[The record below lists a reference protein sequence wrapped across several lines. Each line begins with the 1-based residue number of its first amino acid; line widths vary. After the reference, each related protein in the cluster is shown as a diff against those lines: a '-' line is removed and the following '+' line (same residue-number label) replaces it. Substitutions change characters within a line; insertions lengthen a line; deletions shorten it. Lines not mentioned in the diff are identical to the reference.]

1 MSYSFRLNSV
11 DRADWLNLA
20 SNFLDYNY
28 RQTWVFSCASA
39 FRVGALSEHIA
50 IECPERGVVALA
62 DVRIKLSPLFNCGIA
77 YINGGPLLWREGRCQ
92 QDVANAV
99 VDSLVREY
107 VHQRRLTLRV
117 APPLRGEAV
126 NGPLEIALS
135 SRAFVKPNGRATIV
149 VDISCDESE
158 IRKRFH
164 QKWRNC
170 LNKSERSGLTVRA
183 GKSSG
188 FFKEFTPLFNDFLR
202 EKNFTVDLDA
212 GFYERVQE
220 EATEKDRFY
229 VSLADYQG
237 QVVAGHVASML
248 GDTCVYLLGAA
259 NRKGRDLN
267 AAYFLQWQVIQ
278 SSKAAGCRWYD
289 LGGIDPEHNPG
300 VYDFKKR
307 MGGQERALPGP
318 YELHPGGLRTFL
330 TRCGEGVYRRLKPLL
345 LARL

>member
-1 MSYSFRLNSV
+1 MRSHLCSLRQV
-11 DRADWLNLA
+11 DSATWTNLTSCFAD
-20 SNFLDYNY
+20 DNY
-28 RQTWVFSCASA
+28 RHSWEFGLASA
-39 FRVGALSEHIA
+39 FRVGARSEHVA
-50 IECPERGVVALA
+50 IECPGHGVVALA
-62 DVRIKLSPLFNCGIA
+62 DVRIRKVPYFGGGIA
-77 YINGGPLLWREGRCQ
+77 YINGGPLIWRDGLCQ
-92 QDVANAV
+92 QEAVNAV

-107 VHQRRLTLRV
+107 VHQRQLTLRV

-126 NGPLEIALS
+126 DGPLEIALS
-135 SRAFVKPNGRATIV
+135 SRAFVKLDGRATIV
-149 VDISCDESE
+149 VDISCAETE

-183 GKSSG
+183 GQSFG

-267 AAYFLQWQVIQ
+267 AAYFLQWQVIRA
-278 SSKAAGCRWYD
+278 SKAAGCRWYD
-289 LGGIDPEHNPG
+289 LGGIDPVHNPG

-318 YELHPGGLRTFL
+318 YELHPGGLRTLL
-330 TRCGEGVYRRLKPLL
+330 TRCGEWVYRRLKPLL
-345 LARL
+345 VRP